1 MQTVIKIGKWN
12 IEKSMENDYAFAK
25 FNFDAEDYG

>member
-1 MQTVIKIGKWN
+1 MQTVINMIGKWN

-25 FNFDAEDYG
+25 FDAEDYG